1 MNSHLLQQVSELTVE
16 DQLALVEAIWDG
28 IVRNGDAPQPTAA
41 LKAQLDQLLAE
52 HDASPDDV
60 LTWDEVEA
68 AAIARM
74 RCEEFR

>member
-1 MNSHLLQQVSELTVE
+1 MKSDLLQQVGELTVE

-28 IVRNGDAPQPTAA
+28 IVRSGGAPLPTE
-41 LKAQLDQLLAE
+41 AQKDELDKLLAE
-52 HDASPDDV
+52 HDANPNEV

-74 RCEEFR
+74 RQ

>member
-1 MNSHLLQQVSELTVE
+1 MKSQLLQQVSELTVE

-28 IVRNGDAPQPTAA
+28 IVHSGEALEPTSAQ
-41 LKAQLDQLLAE
+41 KAELDRLLAE
-52 HDASPDDV
+52 HDANPDDV

-74 RCEEFR
+74 RQ